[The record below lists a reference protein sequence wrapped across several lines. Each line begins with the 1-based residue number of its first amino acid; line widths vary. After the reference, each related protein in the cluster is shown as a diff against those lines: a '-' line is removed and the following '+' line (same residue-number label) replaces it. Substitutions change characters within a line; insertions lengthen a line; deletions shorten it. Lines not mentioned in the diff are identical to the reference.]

1 MISPA
6 VTWSLPLLV
15 IHYSIVTLIIARNVL
30 LYTLLI
36 DDASSDSPRYLW
48 DLFFNLYVDSTTL
61 ELIREQS
68 GNLASLSTSIGVWTE
83 GPYGNSLRI
92 ANTETIQL
100 LHHFWT
106 LYHDPTTSFS
116 GAFRN
121 AVKVIYENSHE
132 GVELQGFCKSAGP
145 QAMSVQLRYPKGDWC
160 KHSRRF
166 WRTGSDN
173 SSKNDSHCNPL
184 FAYSSAGGSHFAV
197 RKDTDPLLGF
207 HLVTSLSKLT
217 HHSPYRCD
225 VADDNGQLNAAVKAS
240 LLQFET
246 WCASFRRSF
255 LRGNSI
261 LRFLVGDA
269 VSFCSALGLQNGNVY
284 SRPASTV
291 PLQLDGSDY
300 LDKRAP
306 LTFDV
311 VDTSFLVDSVGFHN
325 LVPFVI
331 PLFASNATIL
341 YTSTTILGGNN
352 EEHLLESMLCTLDID
367 TMSALLGILPT
378 TYVGG
383 LTTRAY
389 HQDNPSLRD
398 PTTASDDVS
407 TQLVITRL
415 TWRSIT
421 SLDTSAVVSQT
432 TPVCAPKPMAK
443 FLCGVFVRMLANR
456 IMDQEIPI
464 YRAPCYTPASFAVL
478 LRFLK
483 QRVHVKWEELWPA
496 FLREL
501 ESQPGATLM
510 WQELLMYC
518 HLFGVQQSCGIDAIN
533 ETQLHPVR
541 QNGVLSRSVL
551 PEAIA
556 IVITIPR
563 RRLQPIYNKV
573 LRDVEHLCIRFWLHL
588 SWEHNTMFKHT
599 FTNVYPVFGKLS
611 ATDTKASIDPDVE
624 GWHGSSD
631 LHLCAYMPTSLFFTH
646 DPKRSV
652 LSIRLSKETS
662 TFQAFMFELGPD
674 LELLK
679 TSLANNSVKVFS
691 ALPGLKDPSTGY
703 PGTVYPT
710 TESGT
715 LAVRDRKFSISYPLF
730 DTGVKTFTTK
740 ITVADENHQA
750 LKDGTPIDVSHSS
763 LCTVTVTYSTFQHL
777 CSFSFPIAGKTV
789 RLRVSRANGW
799 MEIIVQLASP
809 ASPASASFPTIS
821 TWNLPYINFGQ
832 LPELDTSD
840 QELLFWLQFHL
851 LSMFTDRELA
861 VRQKKTDVMTNVKNS
876 IHCML
881 IPTSRVVR
889 LQPSD
894 GTELPLLFF
903 LHGLYLELNSHSVV
917 RDAHVLPVTSEF
929 ESIPVEHPVIQITV
943 SNAVIKFWKHALTAL
958 AERCRD
964 CEHSEVCAYG
974 SGPTSICSCGKAG
987 DKTSELE
994 CPEQIKS
1001 NAIRIAVSPLF
1012 GAPYFQPTRGG
1023 FEGILKCLVNRN
1035 AQQMALYY
1043 RSMEPITDNQH
1054 STATC
1059 KVCGKTGAKKCGRCG
1074 QVMYCSKECQ
1084 VRDWR
1089 EHKSVCNSSAR

>member
-1 MISPA
+1 
-6 VTWSLPLLV
+6 
-15 IHYSIVTLIIARNVL
+15 VL

-36 DDASSDSPRYLW
+36 DDASSDSPRNLW
-48 DLFFNLYVDSTTL
+48 DLFFNLYVDSMTL
-61 ELIREQS
+61 ELIRQQS
-68 GNLASLSTSIGVWTE
+68 GKLASLSTSIRAWSE
-83 GPYGNSLRI
+83 GPYGNNLRM

-116 GAFRN
+116 GAFRKS
-121 AVKVIYENSHE
+121 VKAIYENSHQ
-132 GVELQGFCKSAGP
+132 GVESQGFCKSSGP
-145 QAMSVQLRYPKGDWC
+145 QAMSIQLRYPEGDWY
-160 KHSRRF
+160 KYSRKF

-173 SSKNDSHCNPL
+173 PSKNNSHCNPL
-184 FAYSSAGGSHFAV
+184 FAYSKAGGSRFAV

-217 HHSPYRCD
+217 RDSPYRCI

-240 LLQFET
+240 ILQFET

-269 VSFCSALGLQNGNVY
+269 VSFCAALGLRNGHIY
-284 SRPASTV
+284 SRPGSAG
-291 PLQLDGSDY
+291 PLQLDGQDY

-306 LTFDV
+306 LTFNV

-331 PLFASNATIL
+331 PLFASNATVL
-341 YTSTTILGGNN
+341 YTSTIILGGNN
-352 EEHLLESMLCTLDID
+352 EEHIVESMLCTLDVG
-367 TMSALLGILPT
+367 TMSALFGILPT
-378 TYVGG
+378 TYVSG

-389 HQDNPSLRD
+389 HQDNASLPD
-398 PTTASDDVS
+398 PATAMDDVS

-415 TWRSIT
+415 TWRSVT
-421 SLDTSAVVSQT
+421 YLDTSVAVAQM
-432 TPVCAPKPMAK
+432 TPVCAPKSMAK

-456 IMDQEIPI
+456 IMDQRIPI

-501 ESQPGATLM
+501 DSQPGAILM

-518 HLFGVQQSCGIDAIN
+518 HLFGVQESYGIYAIN
-533 ETQLHPVR
+533 EAQLCPIR
-541 QNGVLSRSVL
+541 QNGVLSRPVL
-551 PEAIA
+551 PDAIA
-556 IVITIPR
+556 LVITIPR
-563 RRLQPIYNKV
+563 RRLQPIYNKA

-588 SWEHNTMFKHT
+588 SWEHNAMFKHT
-599 FTNVYPVFGKLS
+599 FMNVYPVFGKLS
-611 ATDTKASIDPDVE
+611 ATDTEATIDPDIE

-631 LHLCAYMPTSLFFTH
+631 LHLCAYMPTSLFFTR
-646 DPKRSV
+646 DPKHSV
-652 LSIRLSKETS
+652 LSVRLSKETS
-662 TFQAFMFELGPD
+662 TVEAFMFELGPD
-674 LELLK
+674 LEFFN
-679 TSLANNSVKVFS
+679 TSLASNNVKVFS
-691 ALPGLKDPSTGY
+691 SLPGLKEPLTSY
-703 PGTVYPT
+703 PATEYST
-710 TESGT
+710 TESGSI
-715 LAVRDRKFSISYPLF
+715 AVRAPNKFSMSYPLF
-730 DTGVKTFTTK
+730 DTGVGTFTTK
-740 ITVADENHQA
+740 ITVADENHQV

-763 LCTVTVTYSTFQHL
+763 LCTVTVTYSTFQHM
-777 CSFSFPIAGKTV
+777 CNFPFPIDGKTV
-789 RLRVSRANGW
+789 RLRVSRTNGW
-799 MEIIVQLASP
+799 MEIIAQLASP
-809 ASPASASFPTIS
+809 APPLPFPTIS

-832 LPELDTSD
+832 LPQLDTSD
-840 QELLFWLQFHL
+840 QELRFWLQFHL

-861 VRQKKTDVMTNVKNS
+861 VRQKKTDFMTNIKNS

-881 IPTSRVVR
+881 IPTSQIVR

-894 GTELPLLFF
+894 GPELPLLFL

-929 ESIPVEHPVIQITV
+929 EPINELPIIQITV
-943 SNAVIKFWKHALTAL
+943 NDAVIKFWKHSLPAM

-964 CEHSEVCAYG
+964 WEHSEVCNG
-974 SGPTSICSCGKAG
+974 SGNCSCGQAA
-987 DKTSELE
+987 SVLE

-1001 NAIRIAVSPLF
+1001 NAVRIAVSPLF

-1023 FEGILKCLVNRN
+1023 FEGILKRLVNRN
-1035 AQQMALYY
+1035 AQQVALYY
-1043 RSMEPITDNQH
+1043 RSMEPITDNQQ
-1054 STATC
+1054 SAATC
-1059 KVCGKTGAKKCGRCG
+1059 KVCGNAGTKKSGRCS

-1084 VRDWR
+1084 VGDWR